1 MNTRPV
7 RRGRAAIS
15 LPLALVLVTF
25 AGLILAMF
33 GCDRKVGDE
42 KPSAAIEAEAVEV
55 APAPADQLVTFE
67 MALYLLSPAKQD
79 LPKQLA
85 DARAAKFSD
94 IAEAD
99 PAHKPDGPV
108 VRARVAPLDQY
119 APPGPDVL
127 RFAGHG
133 LTPAHLKKLADPAAA
148 WVLDF
153 ACPPADALRTV
164 RRAGELMLH
173 LARNNDAVIWDEL
186 TREVF
191 APDAL
196 EKQRLQGWDEGAAG
210 RAAAGSGPDAAPAS
224 PGIPDVSR
232 HVTVHYYTLTEGRPP
247 RAITLGMAKF
257 GCPDVVM
264 QEVPRADSRSAGGL
278 MNLVCQTLVERGV
291 PPESTKPRAFKVDLE
306 ALKHR
311 EVKTSALAAQKPGGS
326 RAALLTVRP
335 AKPEEGD
342 PDNRL
347 LELTFDRQRGK
358 TAIER
363 QAAFLVA
370 FSGAEDKIS
379 MARDNDA
386 ELNAAR
392 DRARAEIQS
401 TKKPQFRRGLPGGEV
416 LMVKA
421 PFKTDDNSVEW
432 MWVEVL
438 TWDADGTIHGTLQNQ
453 PAKVAALHPGSEVTV
468 LESDLF
474 DYIHRKSDGTT
485 EGNETGKILAK
496 QGE

>member
-1 MNTRPV
+1 MNTRLV
-7 RRGRAAIS
+7 RRGRAAVS
-15 LPLALVLVTF
+15 LPIALVLVTL
-25 AGLILAMF
+25 AGLILATS

-42 KPSAAIEAEAVEV
+42 KPSAATEAEAVAV

-79 LPKQLA
+79 LSKQLA

-94 IAEAD
+94 LAEAD
-99 PAHKPDGPV
+99 PSHKPDGPV

-119 APPGPDVL
+119 APPGAEVL

-133 LTPAHLKKLADPAAA
+133 LTPEHLKKLADPAAA

-164 RRAGELMLH
+164 RRAGALMLH
-173 LARNNDAVIWDEL
+173 LAQNNDAVIWDEL

-191 APDAL
+191 SADAWQKLRL
-196 EKQRLQGWDEGAAG
+196 EGWDDGAADQ
-210 RAAAGSGPDAAPAS
+210 AAGGGGAEASTAS

-232 HVTVHYYTLTEGRPP
+232 HVTIHYYTLTEGRPP

-257 GCPDVVM
+257 GCPDVVL
-264 QEVPRADSRSAGGL
+264 QEVPRVDSRSAAGL

-291 PPESTKPRAFKVDLE
+291 PPESTKPRAFKVDVG

-311 EVKTSALAAQKPGGS
+311 EVKASTLAGQKAGGS
-326 RAALLTVRP
+326 HAGLLTVRP
-335 AKPEEGD
+335 AKREEGD

-358 TAIER
+358 TPMER

-370 FSGAEDKIS
+370 FFGGEDKIS
-379 MARDNDA
+379 QARHDDA

-392 DRARAEIQS
+392 DRARAEIVS
-401 TKKPQFRRGLPGGEV
+401 KKKPQFRKGLPGGEV
-416 LMVKA
+416 LLVKA
-421 PFKTDDNSVEW
+421 PFKTDDHSVEW

-438 TWDADGTIHGTLQNQ
+438 TWDANGRIHGTLQNQ

-468 LESDLF
+468 RESELF
-474 DYIHRKSDGTT
+474 DYIHRKADGTT

-496 QGE
+496 QEE